1 MLNFPFRI
9 LSNLYNVTSVLDA
22 QTNKQMLDAIDSYS
36 SVGTEDDGQVKFYLV
51 LSHLSQV
58 IQSLPISDGLRE
70 NRQSQDC
77 TVANRSTASLRL
89 WHQRERLQNI
99 HQWHNKRERG
109 PPLKALQQP
118 CQDLQLR
125 PNHIQ
130 SSIAWPLIL
139 VDRPRN

>member
-1 MLNFPFRI
+1 
-9 LSNLYNVTSVLDA
+9 
-22 QTNKQMLDAIDSYS
+22 MLDAIDSYS
-36 SVGTEDDGQVKFYLV
+36 SVGTEEDGQVKFYLV

-58 IQSLPISDGLRE
+58 SHCQYQTVFEE

-77 TVANRSTASLRL
+77 TVANRSTASLRS

-130 SSIAWPLIL
+130 SPIAWPLIL